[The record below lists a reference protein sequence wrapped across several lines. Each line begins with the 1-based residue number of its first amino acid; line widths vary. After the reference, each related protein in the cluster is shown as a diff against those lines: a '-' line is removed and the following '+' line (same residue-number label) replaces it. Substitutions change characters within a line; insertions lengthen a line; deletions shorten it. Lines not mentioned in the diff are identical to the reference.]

1 MIGQKTQMV
10 TAVITA
16 ILLAI
21 LLAGLS
27 YFLVPEPS
35 NQAPLPMPVPSV
47 LNQIFVAILW
57 IGLAAL
63 IAITTVAVV
72 LLINRR
78 ITKKNNLE

>member
-10 TAVITA
+10 IAVITA
-16 ILLAI
+16 VLLVI
-21 LLAGLS
+21 LLAGIS
-27 YFLVPEPS
+27 YFLVPDPS
-35 NQAPLPMPVPSV
+35 NQTPLPMPVPSI

-57 IGLAAL
+57 IGVAAL

-78 ITKKNNLE
+78 ITKKKPS